1 MLAIAAS
8 MMFTSAFANT
18 SVTSGACSGAS
29 DWWMEATTIAGN
41 RIEKLRSGALEAREV
56 ELEVESGV
64 ARETWDVELYRNGRL
79 LGRAVRTTR
88 GADGYFWVE
97 REVRNVQGVD
107 AFVGIAIN
115 RVTGEVC
122 EGQIDV

>member
-41 RIEKLRSGALEAREV
+41 RIEV